1 MWTFVFAFVFCIS
14 LCFFFVCDTYCFH
27 TSSKKIGG
35 SEARVSLND
44 YRASVLFAEKRS
56 VELDLD
62 NEEKLKKNK
71 DQIH

>member
-1 MWTFVFAFVFCIS
+1 M
-14 LCFFFVCDTYCFH
+14 CDTYCFH
-27 TSSKKIGG
+27 TSRKKIGG